1 MRCIPT
7 TGRAG
12 RPTTEDMMLALLFYA
27 YMTGQRSSRRI
38 EGFCRTDAAYRVICG
53 GVIPDHST
61 IARFLVN
68 HERAMS
74 DIFVEVLRLCVAAG
88 LVKVDLLAVDGT
100 KMGAD
105 AALDQNRTARWIREE
120 IASML
125 ADARD
130 TDQAEDQQPGLYA
143 TDELPEALSTP
154 TGRLARLEQALAL
167 IEQQDAEAAQQAAER
182 AAKARAE
189 AAEGRRLPGRKPKDP
204 QAALL
209 RAEADETAVR
219 TKARTRH
226 AARHTPPTDADDDA
240 KAAVE
245 AAVEADPKVVKA
257 VKATAKAREA
267 AAKADRPATRANI
280 TDPESRIMSTAN
292 DSWLQGYNLQAVVN
306 QAQIIIAMDVCQD
319 ANDLQQFQPM
329 LALTHT
335 MLHAAGVSDP
345 IGRILADAG
354 YCSEANLTAEGPDR
368 LIATTSSHKQRKAA
382 HDTDSDP
389 DPPPPDDASHI
400 RKMEHK
406 LRTEQGAADYAKRSH
421 IVEPIFAFKANHNY
435 RSFRR
440 RGLLAAHSESL
451 LMGLTHNLGKI
462 FRQN

>member
-1 MRCIPT
+1 
-7 TGRAG
+7 
-12 RPTTEDMMLALLFYA
+12 
-27 YMTGQRSSRRI
+27 
-38 EGFCRTDAAYRVICG
+38 
-53 GVIPDHST
+53 
-61 IARFLVN
+61 
-68 HERAMS
+68 
-74 DIFVEVLRLCVAAG
+74 
-88 LVKVDLLAVDGT
+88 
-100 KMGAD
+100 
-105 AALDQNRTARWIREE
+105 
-120 IASML
+120 ML

-143 TDELPEALSTP
+143 TDELPEALSTS

-167 IEQQDAEAAQQAAER
+167 IEQQDAEAAQQAAQR

-219 TKARTRH
+219 NKARTKH
-226 AARHTPPTDADDDA
+226 AARHTPPTDTDADA
-240 KAAVE
+240 KAAIDAALE

-267 AAKADRPATRANI
+267 AAKADPPATRANI

-329 LALTHT
+329 LALAHD
-335 MLHAAGVSDP
+335 MLHAAGVTDP
-345 IGRILADAG
+345 IGVVLADAG
-354 YCSEANLTAEGPDR
+354 YCSEANLTAEGPNR
-368 LIATTSSHKQRKAA
+368 LIATTTSHKQRKAA
-382 HDTDSDP
+382 HDHDTDTDT
-389 DPPPPDDASHI
+389 DTPPADDASPI
-400 RKMEHK
+400 RKMEHE
-406 LRTEQGAADYAKRSH
+406 LRTEHGAATYAKRSH
-421 IVEPIFAFKANHNY
+421 TVEPVFACKANHNY